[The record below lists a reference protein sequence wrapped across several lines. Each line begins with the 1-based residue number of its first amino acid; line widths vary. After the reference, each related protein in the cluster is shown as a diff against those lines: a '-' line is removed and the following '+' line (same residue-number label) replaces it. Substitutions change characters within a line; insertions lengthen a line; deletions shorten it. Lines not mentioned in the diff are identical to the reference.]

1 MDCLFTTLGPIT
13 KENLGLILPHEHVFV
28 DLRTPD
34 KPGYAQAGAAEVIAL
49 MAPQIAAAQAQG
61 VTALVECT
69 TIGVGR
75 RADIDLAVSQATGLP
90 IVVPTGSY
98 REPWITPWVAAASEQ
113 ELEDW
118 MVRELSERFDEA
130 DYRAGWIKISAGDD
144 GISPLEAR
152 ILRAA
157 ARAGQRTGAVI
168 GSHTIKG
175 RVVMDQLDIIEA
187 EGYRAERFIS
197 IHTQEEPDF
206 GLNLAVA
213 ARGAW
218 IEYDHVGRS
227 DDEGIITLIR
237 QVISSGYGD
246 QLLLSHDLG
255 WFDPALPGGG
265 VPRPY
270 THLAGVLLPK
280 LADAGV
286 GPDVIRQLTHDNPFA
301 AFARPRCYD
310 N

>member
-1 MDCLFTTLGPIT
+1 MDCLFTTLDPIA

-34 KPGYAQAGAAEVIAL
+34 KPGYPQAEAAEVVAL

-75 RADIDLAVSQATGLP
+75 RADIDLAVSRATGLP

-118 MVRELSERFDEA
+118 RVCELSERFDGA
-130 DYRAGWIKISAGDD
+130 DERAGWIKISAGDD
-144 GISPLEAR
+144 GITPLEAR

-157 ARAGQRTGAVI
+157 ARAGQRTSAVI

-197 IHTQEEPDF
+197 IHTQEETDF

-227 DDEGIITLIR
+227 DDGGIIALVR
-237 QVISSGYGD
+237 QVISAGYGD

-280 LADAGV
+280 PSDAGV
-286 GPDVIRQLTHDNPFA
+286 GPDEIRQLTHDNPFA
-301 AFARPRCYD
+301 AFARP
-310 N
+310 